1 MNINDIL
8 FLILQGIA
16 GGTAGYITNK
26 YAVNMLFKEYTPLK
40 LGGVIKKNKDK
51 FIDEISSLVERDI
64 INENTLKNKVIAT
77 EFKSQIEDICNS
89 ILLNGINL
97 NEIKVKELLNFHES
111 KVNFKNFSEDKLKE
125 LLESLIDSFSKNFKI
140 KYMLPK
146 EQISNIADELYRLII
161 NEIIENDDIYKA
173 IVQLYEENKNISI
186 SNLISEDSK
195 ECIEEKTKR
204 YIRKSVNNI
213 LEDKENFYKILDK
226 IFTIVDFESSI
237 DIFCNS
243 LSEMKLSEIINEN
256 ELNDISKKLYKNIS
270 TKEGKNYIA
279 NIISMLSESLNES
292 DITIYELLEDNI
304 NLDLVKGLD
313 NIIEKIKPYISRYI
327 IDNEKEINCLI
338 EESINESIEG
348 MDGNI
353 KKIILSKAQSI
364 LVNNDLSE
372 ENLIDKILK
381 FINEYKIDDDAY
393 AEINENIIKYFKNTK
408 VKDFI
413 SFLGGKKIIDNI
425 INVDEKKIKLILS
438 AILSKNIGTILN
450 SDLSK
455 FFNEHIKNKL
465 YDFIFRHKNI
475 INIKI
480 TETIHDSFKNKID
493 DFYNINIQSFIENIK
508 NMNLDL
514 FRNLNNKSTDYLITM
529 LKENEVEVKN
539 YMTKELLN
547 SIDRIDLNKEF
558 KDNKDYIEKFTLD
571 KLLILEEDIILKYED
586 FTLRELIDEFV
597 NREDLNK
604 SLSEKVYNLINNDL
618 EKILNGRIKK
628 SVYDNL
634 SEYNEDEICEIAKD
648 FMGNELKPLSIF
660 GGILGGL
667 VGLIYGGFFSNVNL
681 FGFQRDL
688 FSNIISFLLMGTI
701 GVITNFIAIKML
713 FYPYNKNKFLAKIPF
728 LNKFS
733 LGYIPAHK
741 GAMANS
747 IGNVMDDKL
756 INGTKI
762 SSSLKSKKNILKLDL
777 INNMEE
783 NNYNAVINFINTKKE
798 NICSSIIDRITKM
811 IEEDVHIYEKIS
823 YRICNIKVNKVVK
836 REYLPNLV
844 IKIKKNKI
852 YIEKKLVQYIKNN
865 LNKDRRIKDLISNK
879 TIDKLQES
887 IFTEIRNYIKSNS
900 GELLNEDSL
909 KRIIFSQNK
918 SFNNLINKSLSDLL
932 DESIINSLKE
942 IWINK
947 IEDFIIRDLKPIL
960 STELNEYLD
969 KEFNSNN
976 KTVGTMFNGAIVSL
990 INSNLDLIKSSLA
1003 RYALIYL
1010 ENKEEDI
1017 SKEVKNLITSKLNF
1031 LEKGIFFMAN
1041 GNSLIDK
1048 CINIMITNKIPVFVN
1063 SKIEESTYLLE
1074 ECLENDMYNLNSS
1087 EFNINNFDTIKIL
1100 DKVSYSLKKKEEMF
1114 KEIHSCMDHFFNIFI
1129 NIKLVNILKLINLDN
1144 LNNVYKKFSDQI
1156 NLLSNDFSDNL
1167 TKHNEEISKY
1177 IYEVFKENIS
1187 DSIKETRVTEII
1199 DKFNEKH
1206 IKNTLDIILDYI
1218 LNSKSLESNFND
1230 LISKFYNVRLD
1241 CSIKNFVNED
1251 MLSEDIKISLK
1262 DLMNKEEFQNVLKNS
1277 INNIIDDML
1286 ENNAQFINLDTKKDI
1301 VEKVL
1306 DDILSISI
1314 EHTSEILK
1322 VLHLK
1327 EVTKKE
1333 IINMDSK
1340 EIHNL
1345 VDSFAGM
1352 YFKKLYLYGSFGA
1365 IFGANLYFSIIWAIG
1380 EYINSKVK

>member
-64 INENTLKNKVIAT
+64 INENTLKDKVIAT
-77 EFKSQIEDICNS
+77 GFKSQIEDICNS

-279 NIISMLSESLNES
+279 NITSMLSESLNES

-364 LVNNDLSE
+364 LVNNDPSE

-438 AILSKNIGTILN
+438 AILSKNIGTVLN

-508 NMNLDL
+508 NMNIDL
-514 FRNLNNKSTDYLITM
+514 FRNLNNKSTDYLITI

-604 SLSEKVYNLINNDL
+604 SLSEEVYNLINSDL

-741 GAMANS
+741 GSMANS

-811 IEEDVHIYEKIS
+811 IEEDVHTYEKIS

-865 LNKDRRIKDLISNK
+865 LNKDRRIKDLISNE

-942 IWINK
+942 IGINK
-947 IEDFIIRDLKPIL
+947 IEDFITRDLKPIL

-1100 DKVSYSLKKKEEMF
+1100 DKVSYSLKKKEEIF

-1277 INNIIDDML
+1277 INNIIDDIL

-1322 VLHLK
+1322 VLNLK